1 MKKFVSMALAVCM
14 AASLAACGG
23 SGSSSSSAAAN
34 GEAGS
39 TAAGTSSAAI
49 KLGSSGPLTGD
60 YAQYGEGVKNGIQLA
75 VEEINAMGGI
85 QFESKMEDDEADG
98 EKAVNAYNTLKDW
111 GMQIYVGATTS
122 GSTIAAAEEANV
134 DNMFLLTPSGTDA
147 SCVQYENAFRM
158 CFSDP
163 SQGKASAQYIGEHD
177 LATKVAVIYDSSNT
191 YSSGI
196 YEAFAAEAANQGF
209 EVVSAEAFTSDN
221 NTDFSVQ
228 IQKAKDAGA
237 ELLFLPIYYSE
248 ATQILTQAATVDFDP
263 IVFGCD
269 GLDGILS
276 VKNFDTSLAEGV
288 MLLTP
293 YVPGSDEITTNFT
306 EKYVAEFG
314 IEPNQFAADA
324 YDAVY
329 AIKAAC
335 EQAGVTADMDAS
347 SICDALKGAIVEIS
361 IDGVTGSGITWE
373 ASGEPNKEPK
383 AVVIKDGVYA
393 APDDTAEAPAE
404 SVSEPA
410 AESTSASE
418 STSAAA

>member
-23 SGSSSSSAAAN
+23 SGSSSSADEGAS
-34 GEAGS
+34 GS
-39 TAAGTSSAAI
+39 TAAGGSAAAI

-60 YAQYGEGVKNGIQLA
+60 DAQYGEGVKNGIQLA
-75 VEEINAMGGI
+75 VAEINAMGGI

-122 GSTIAAAEEANV
+122 GCTIATAGEANA
-134 DNMFLLTPSGTDA
+134 DNMFQLTPSGTDA

-163 SQGKASAQYIGEHD
+163 SQGKASAQYIGEHG

-191 YSSGI
+191 YSSGV
-196 YEAFAAEAANQGF
+196 YETFAAEAANQGF
-209 EVVSAEAFTSDN
+209 EVVSAEAFTADN

-248 ATQILTQAATVDFDP
+248 ATQILTQAATVDFKP

-288 MLLTP
+288 LLLTP
-293 YVPGSDEITTNFT
+293 YVPGSNEITTNFT

-329 AIKAAC
+329 AVKAAC

-347 SICDALKGAIVEIS
+347 AICDALKAAIVEIS

-383 AVVIKDGVYA
+383 AVVIKDGAYA
-393 APDDTAEAPAE
+393 APGDTAEDPAE
-404 SVSEPA
+404 SA
-410 AESTSASE
+410 

>member
-23 SGSSSSSAAAN
+23 SESASEPAASGSAAA
-34 GEAGS
+34 ASGS
-39 TAAGTSSAAI
+39 TAASAAPI
-49 KLGSSGPLTGD
+49 KIGSSGPLTGD
-60 YAQYGEGVKNGIQLA
+60 YAQYGEGVRNGIELA

-85 QFESKMEDDEADG
+85 QFEPSMEDDEADS

-111 GMQIYVGATTS
+111 GMQIYIGAVTS
-122 GSTIAAAEEANV
+122 GSTIAAGEVAYE
-134 DNMFLLTPSGTDA
+134 DNMFLLTPSGTA
-147 SCVQYENAFRM
+147 AECVQYDNAFRV

-163 SQGKASAQYIGEHD
+163 NQGKASAEYIGTHG
-177 LATKVAVIYDSSNT
+177 LATKVGVIYDSSNT

-196 YEAFAAEAANQGF
+196 YEAFAAEAVNQGI
-209 EVVSAEAFTSDN
+209 EVVAAEAFTADS

-228 IQKAKDAGA
+228 IQKVRDAGA

-248 ATQILTQAATVDFDP
+248 ATQILTQANTIGYDP

-293 YVPGSDEITTNFT
+293 YVPGSDELTNTFT
-306 EKYVAEFG
+306 EKYVEKFG

-329 AIKAAC
+329 AVKAAC
-335 EQAGVTADMDAS
+335 EAAGVTADMDYSA
-347 SICDALKGAIVEIS
+347 ICDALKAEFTEIS
-361 IDGVTGSGITWE
+361 IDGVTGAGITWD

-383 AVVIKDGVYA
+383 AVVIEGGVYVAPEGGEA
-393 APDDTAEAPAE
+393 AAE
-404 SVSEPA
+404 SASAEPA
-410 AESTSASE
+410 AESA
-418 STSAAA
+418 STSEAA